1 MMKDRGFNKQI
12 SYTITVVA
20 SMAIGFLVA
29 YYWFWNIQ
37 RKSTIQ
43 YREDNGL
50 KKIDSIYRLITVGPL
65 VIQAN
70 KDFSSFVIARSN
82 GNAIVVEVQEAGTV
96 SSDYYGPST
105 SSTANAICSIGA
117 NTSTGRIDNILY
129 MINDKSTKCEYNYYD
144 ANADGRWDSL
154 VVLHKDS
161 GGSITNSQKLP
172 GHLITAFNSA
182 ISNLCKSSSTNPDPV
197 QGQTDDTETEDKPV
211 KPAESEE

>member
-96 SSDYYGPST
+96 TSSYFGPST
-105 SSTANAICSIGA
+105 AKKTAYSICDTSA
-117 NTSTGRIDNILY
+117 NTSLAEIDEITYNTRDKSSHCRCSYYDFNNDGQWDRVLVMQKGAGDNI
-129 MINDKSTKCEYNYYD
+129 IS
-144 ANADGRWDSL
+144 RF
-154 VVLHKDS
+154 
-161 GGSITNSQKLP
+161 LP
-172 GHLITAFNSA
+172 DHILAEFNSA

-197 QGQTDDTETEDKPV
+197 QGLTDDTETEDEPV